1 MQIKATA
8 SVHVTG
14 SPIVAVFRSALSWPR
29 SCATTMVSPK
39 SIDEFLSDM
48 DKDPIF
54 MKELPKDVD
63 SNAKLSAIQSLM
75 FEGTPKGMIL
85 TID

>member
-1 MQIKATA
+1 
-8 SVHVTG
+8 
-14 SPIVAVFRSALSWPR
+14 
-29 SCATTMVSPK
+29 MVSRK

-54 MKELPKDVD
+54 MKELHKDVD